1 MILIERIEIMNKKT
15 IKAVAP
21 FAHPGFLNF
30 KQAPFAAWVRNG
42 GQVAEAHYPP
52 RWLHGA
58 AYRWELP
65 TIWKSRKEARLR
77 FVEPVSLSFDSF
89 PDYARYEVVPMFWD
103 CWPRYFEKTCRWL
116 RKHGVK
122 TAIFSSR
129 QTAEMMQERFSGKN
143 EGWQKINVIWC
154 PEAVDDSVYQKGK
167 LLKDRN
173 IDLLEFG
180 RSNDKVFKVDQL
192 ESVIDN
198 KNRNLNHV
206 CTKQNGKF
214 IYTNEQL
221 YEAMGNAKVTIA
233 LPRSITQPEV
243 AGDIETLTQ
252 RYWECMFSRMV
263 MVGHAPQELI
273 DFIGYNPVIELNDKI
288 SPEEQI
294 ADVIEHIEDYQ
305 VLVDKNRETA
315 ERLGSWDVRMKWLM
329 GELAEYYQI

>member
-1 MILIERIEIMNKKT
+1 MENKKKT

-42 GQVAEAHYPP
+42 GKVAQEYYPP

-103 CWPRYFEKTCRWL
+103 CWPRYFEKTCEWL
-116 RKHGVK
+116 RKHGGR

-143 EGWQKINVIWC
+143 KGWQRINVIWC

-180 RSNDKVFKVDQL
+180 RSNDKVFKADQL
-192 ESVIDN
+192 VSIFDT
-198 KNRNLNHV
+198 KNYSLNHV

-221 YEAMGNAKVTIA
+221 YEAMGNVKVTIA
-233 LPRSITQPEV
+233 LPRSITQPEI

-273 DFIGYNPVIELNDKI
+273 DFIGYNPVIELSDKI
-288 SPEEQI
+288 SSEEQI
-294 ADVIEHIEDYQ
+294 ADVIERIEDYQ
-305 VLVDKNRETA
+305 SLVDKNRETA
-315 ERLGSWDVRMKWLM
+315 VKLGSWNVRMKWLM
-329 GELAEYYQI
+329 GELSNLYMFSL